1 MKPKLIK
8 ATTTDTDFSICI
20 FQKEKTFIV
29 TVYDNITQ
37 KHEVEL
43 MTEDKEKALS
53 KMAELKKG
61 YTI

>member
-43 MTEDKEKALS
+43 MTEDKGKAFS